1 VLVSIFALGGSR
13 LYAQAVLHQFW
24 YLVEGFRLGNLFN
37 ADFLVRSAFWV
48 LVSTFALGGS
58 GLYAEAVLHQL
69 WYLVEG
75 FRLGNLF
82 NVDFLVIFG
91 LLSSI

>member
-1 VLVSIFALGGSR
+1 MLVSIFALGGSR

-24 YLVEGFRLGNLFN
+24 YLVGNLFN
-37 ADFLVRSAFWV
+37 ADFVVRSAFWV
-48 LVSTFALGGS
+48 LVSIFALGGS

-75 FRLGNLF
+75 FRLDNLF
-82 NVDFLVIFG
+82 NADFLVIFG
-91 LLSSI
+91 LPSSI